1 MATLKV
7 VGSGSQQGNT
17 YIIEAGGEHLLLDL
31 GCKWSDILEVSNH
44 KIGNVVGVLVTH
56 SHS

>member
-31 GCKWSDILEVSNH
+31 GCKWSDILEGLNH
-44 KIGNVVGVLVTH
+44 KIVNVGGCLVTH
-56 SHS
+56 C